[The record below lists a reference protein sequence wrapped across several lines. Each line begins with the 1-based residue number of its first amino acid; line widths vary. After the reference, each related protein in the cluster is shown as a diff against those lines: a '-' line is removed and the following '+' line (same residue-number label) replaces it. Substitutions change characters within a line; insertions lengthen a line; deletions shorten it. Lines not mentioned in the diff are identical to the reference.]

1 MSGNLISDEELRVL
15 ALERGLVLSNSPQ
28 SLYGSLQQALDSC
41 LTRDQEG
48 QVLQASSWEMIPRVA
63 KIAILNLTESHLVN
77 LRK

>member
-41 LTRDQEG
+41 LTRDQES